1 MEAEEDLPTFRPFT
15 REELATID
23 NRIFENK
30 LAEKKKQERR
40 DKNIAVSTLKKLVRW
55 RLSKILIF
63 KEFGEGAR
71 ARKMYIDDSD
81 DEEEEDESLQAPNP
95 KLSQGSEIPRRYGTF
110 PEHLASTPIVDIDPY
125 YRDKRTFIVVSK
137 GGAISRFSA
146 SSSLYILSPFHPI
159 RRIGK
164 I

>member
-1 MEAEEDLPTFRPFT
+1 M
-15 REELATID
+15 
-23 NRIFENK
+23 
-30 LAEKKKQERR
+30 
-40 DKNIAVSTLKKLVRW
+40 VRW

-164 I
+164 IL

>member
-1 MEAEEDLPTFRPFT
+1 MF
-15 REELATID
+15 
-23 NRIFENK
+23 
-30 LAEKKKQERR
+30 Q
-40 DKNIAVSTLKKLVRW
+40 
-55 RLSKILIF
+55 
-63 KEFGEGAR
+63 EFGEGAR

-81 DEEEEDESLQAPNP
+81 DDEEEDESLQAPNP

-110 PEHLASTPIVDIDPY
+110 PEHLASTPIVDIDPF

-164 I
+164 VLLYFSFCPPGGVVN